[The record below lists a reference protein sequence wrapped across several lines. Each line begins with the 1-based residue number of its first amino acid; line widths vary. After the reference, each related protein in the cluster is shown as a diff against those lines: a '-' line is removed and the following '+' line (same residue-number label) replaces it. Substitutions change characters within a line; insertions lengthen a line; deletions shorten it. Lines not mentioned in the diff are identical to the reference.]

1 MGSFFK
7 DIRPL
12 LKLMQFFGLHFQLT
26 DGLCKKSFYCLRIY
40 AALCL
45 LFNISWNS
53 YNTARFVNSW
63 PRITLS
69 TVNDFVDYFNFMLD
83 ITGSHAAMYLMTFG
97 SLHEVHN
104 SFQRLERVLGTQ
116 YNHKLR
122 HSSWMAVAFVVS
134 FVMTQFTLTIYSRET
149 MENWYIFLFLL
160 LADLGHAY
168 PMMSYC
174 LFFVSALALAF
185 HFQHVNSKLADYL
198 KRESKNS
205 GELDGIRTN
214 HGLVCQA
221 VGQLNGSFQT
231 LSFIHVVFA
240 FIGIVNTSFIL
251 MTKSNFSP
259 KIVLYQVESVAR
271 LGLLGY
277 ICDRVHF
284 EALACLNTL
293 ANTRS
298 DHVMGYSL
306 LHQQQHVM
314 FGGQILQTVPKFDVY
329 GLFHLSRQLLPHL
342 IGTTITYSVILY
354 QFKGP

>member
-1 MGSFFK
+1 
-7 DIRPL
+7 
-12 LKLMQFFGLHFQLT
+12 
-26 DGLCKKSFYCLRIY
+26 
-40 AALCL
+40 
-45 LFNISWNS
+45 
-53 YNTARFVNSW
+53 
-63 PRITLS
+63 
-69 TVNDFVDYFNFMLD
+69 
-83 ITGSHAAMYLMTFG
+83 
-97 SLHEVHN
+97 
-104 SFQRLERVLGTQ
+104 
-116 YNHKLR
+116 
-122 HSSWMAVAFVVS
+122 
-134 FVMTQFTLTIYSRET
+134 MTQFTLTIYNRET
-149 MENWYIFLFLL
+149 MKNWYILLSLL

-251 MTKSNFSP
+251 MTKSYFSP
-259 KIVLYQVESVAR
+259 KIFLYQFESVAR

-284 EALACLNTL
+284 EVSVNYFCLTNLQSSSIIFNSFTNKGIGL
-293 ANTRS
+293 S
-298 DHVMGYSL
+298 KH
-306 LHQQQHVM
+306 
-314 FGGQILQTVPKFDVY
+314 FGK
-329 GLFHLSRQLLPHL
+329 H
-342 IGTTITYSVILY
+342 
-354 QFKGP
+354 

>member
-69 TVNDFVDYFNFMLD
+69 TVNNFVDYFNFMLD

-134 FVMTQFTLTIYSRET
+134 FVTFSSFVAYLTQ
-149 MENWYIFLFLL
+149 
-160 LADLGHAY
+160 
-168 PMMSYC
+168 
-174 LFFVSALALAF
+174 
-185 HFQHVNSKLADYL
+185 
-198 KRESKNS
+198 
-205 GELDGIRTN
+205 
-214 HGLVCQA
+214 
-221 VGQLNGSFQT
+221 
-231 LSFIHVVFA
+231 
-240 FIGIVNTSFIL
+240 
-251 MTKSNFSP
+251 
-259 KIVLYQVESVAR
+259 LY
-271 LGLLGY
+271 
-277 ICDRVHF
+277 D
-284 EALACLNTL
+284 
-293 ANTRS
+293 
-298 DHVMGYSL
+298 
-306 LHQQQHVM
+306 
-314 FGGQILQTVPKFDVY
+314 
-329 GLFHLSRQLLPHL
+329 
-342 IGTTITYSVILY
+342 
-354 QFKGP
+354 